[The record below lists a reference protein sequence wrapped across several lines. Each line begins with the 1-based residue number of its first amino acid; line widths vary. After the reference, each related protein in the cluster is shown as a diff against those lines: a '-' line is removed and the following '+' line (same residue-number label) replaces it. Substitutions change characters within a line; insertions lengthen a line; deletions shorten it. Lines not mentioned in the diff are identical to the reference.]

1 MKRNNRQSMRKTSAA
16 MEKAGTH
23 ATQGDA
29 IALLQAGQLGEAAS
43 ILQEVIANDPKNWQ
57 SLHLLGLTAYKQ
69 RKFEESADYI
79 RRALAVKPDLP
90 EAYSDLGVVLKEL
103 GQLEDARK
111 ACSTALALKPDFH
124 PAYSNLGNV
133 LKASGRLE
141 DAMIAYQ
148 KAITLVPNYATAH
161 SNLGA
166 VLVKLGKIEEALA
179 SCRKAVSLAPNVA
192 EVYIAL
198 AQALR
203 LNGKNEEALDA
214 YRTAIKLRPAHAP
227 TYTDLG
233 GFLLHLKRHEEALQI
248 FQQAL
253 LLQPDLAETHNDI
266 AVALRDLG
274 RDREALEHCRKAI
287 ALKPD
292 FVDAYTNLGALLDQ
306 TGEFTEALS
315 VYDQAIKISPNNFRP
330 YLNLAVSL
338 WKKRFHAETLEA
350 YRKVLEFNPNHPTAL
365 VDYFHVRS
373 HVCDWEGGE
382 TTVERILQN
391 TFRMG
396 KRVSPFALLNIPCGP
411 EDQLLCAREWAK
423 SLPQVIVK
431 PFTYAPPRSGSG
443 DGRIRIGYLSADYNQ
458 HATALLVTELLERH
472 DRNRFEIF
480 GYCFSNN
487 DKSAIRQRIITAF
500 DRFEPIAHLSHA
512 DAARRIHRDNID
524 ILVDL
529 KGYTAGARTEIL
541 VCRPAPIQL
550 NYLGFPGTM
559 GADFIDYIIAD
570 PFIAPMD
577 QALFYDEKIVHM
589 PHSYQ
594 PNDTKR
600 AFANEVPTRADFGLP
615 EKAFVFCCLNNTY
628 KISSEVFVIWM
639 RLLKAVP
646 ESVLW
651 LMQLSDL
658 GRDNLQ
664 REAVAHGVDPSR
676 LIFSP
681 KLSVPQHLARQ
692 CLADLF
698 LDTLPVNAH
707 TTASD
712 ALWGGLPILT
722 CAGSS
727 FVSRVCGSLLHAVG
741 LPELA
746 THSLADYE
754 AMALKLAREPETL
767 ANIRKKLTRDRL
779 VTTPLF
785 DIEQYSRDLET
796 AYEHMVTL
804 RETGEAPQA
813 FAVADITSSLKE
825 KDTWTKSV
833 VTRTLPVSKPRPV
846 TSAANQSV
854 KTLTSVRTLYEA
866 CPLCAAKDIK
876 PHREGSCVEHPCY
889 NAILPPTMR
898 WSRCNSCGHIF
909 TEGHFTPEAAKIIF
923 SKTMPHQAVG
933 HNMEAQRVV
942 SARIVERVIPFAP
955 EPKPDLH
962 KTHSKS
968 GTKCDDKFCR
978 GDWLDVGFGNASLI
992 FTAEEWGFHA
1002 VGLDLRKENV
1012 RALAALNVEAHCIP
1026 IEELDFVNRFTVIS
1040 MADVLEHVPY
1050 PATALK
1056 AAQRLLQ
1063 PHGALFLSMPNLDTM
1078 VWHSLDVIN
1087 ANPYWGEI
1095 EHYHNFSRTRLYAF
1109 LEEHGFSPVSYHI
1122 SERYRAC
1129 MEVVAVKI

>member
-1 MKRNNRQSMRKTSAA
+1 MKRNNRHSLRKTSAA
-16 MEKAGTH
+16 AAVKEEAF
-23 ATQGDA
+23 ATQGEA
-29 IALLQAGQLGEAAS
+29 IELLQAGHLSEAARVF
-43 ILQEVIANDPKNWQ
+43 QQVIASDPQNWQ

-69 RKFEESADYI
+69 RKFEASAEYI
-79 RRALAVKPDLP
+79 RRALAIKPDLP
-90 EAYSDLGVVLKEL
+90 EAYSDLGAVLKEL
-103 GQLEDARK
+103 GELEDARK
-111 ACSTALALKPDFH
+111 ACCTALALKPNFH

-133 LKASGRLE
+133 LKASGRYE

-166 VLVKLGKIEEALA
+166 VLLRLGKLEEALA

-192 EVYIAL
+192 EVYITL

-203 LNGKNEEALDA
+203 RNGKNEEALEA

-233 GFLLHLKRHEEALQI
+233 GFLLQLKRHEEALQL

-253 LLQPDLAETHNDI
+253 LLQPDLAEAHNDI

-274 RDREALEHCRKAI
+274 REKEALEHCRKAI

-292 FVDAYTNLGALLDQ
+292 FIDAYTNLGGLLDQ
-306 TGEFTEALS
+306 VGEFTEALA
-315 VYDQAIKISPNNFRP
+315 VYDQAIKLSPNDFRP

-338 WKKRFHAETLEA
+338 WKKRCHAQTLEA
-350 YRKVLEFNPNHPTAL
+350 YKKVLEFNPNHPTAL
-365 VDYFHVRS
+365 VDYLHVRS
-373 HVCDWEGGE
+373 HVCDWEGAE

-391 TFRMG
+391 TFRIG

-411 EDQLLCAREWAK
+411 EDHLECARVWAK
-423 SLPQVIVK
+423 SLPRVIEK
-431 PFTYAPPRSGSG
+431 PFTYAPPRSGSKH
-443 DGRIRIGYLSADYNQ
+443 GRIRVGYLSADYNQ

-472 DRNRFEIF
+472 DRERFEIF

-500 DRFEPIAHLSHA
+500 DRFEPVIHLSHA
-512 DAARRIHRDNID
+512 DAARRIHQDDID

-541 VCRPAPIQL
+541 VCRPAPIQV

-577 QALFYDEKIVHM
+577 QAQFYDEKIVHM
-589 PHSYQ
+589 PYSYQ

-600 AFANEVPTRADFGLP
+600 AFSDNIPTRADFGLP
-615 EKAFVFCCLNNTY
+615 ENAFVFCCLNNTY
-628 KISSEVFVIWM
+628 KISAEIFAIWM

-664 REAVAHGVDPSR
+664 REAASQGVDPSR

-681 KLSVPQHLARQ
+681 KLSVPNHLARQ
-692 CLADLF
+692 YLADLF

-722 CAGSS
+722 CAGNS
-727 FVSRVCGSLLHAVG
+727 FVSRVCGGLLHAVG
-741 LPELA
+741 LPELV
-746 THSLADYE
+746 THSLEDYE

-767 ANIRKKLTRDRL
+767 AKIRSKLTRDQL

-785 DIEQYSRDLET
+785 NIEQYSRDLET
-796 AYEHMVTL
+796 AYEHMVAL
-804 RETGEAPQA
+804 REAGKTPQA
-813 FAVADITSSLKE
+813 FAVADVAPLYPKP
-825 KDTWTKSV
+825 DTQTNV
-833 VTRTLPVSKPRPV
+833 PILRETFVSKPKSV
-846 TSAANQSV
+846 TSNQAI
-854 KTLTSVRTLYEA
+854 KAPASVRTLYEA
-866 CPLCAAKDIK
+866 CPLCAAKNIA
-876 PHREGSCVEHPCY
+876 PHREGNCTGHPCY
-889 NAILPPTMR
+889 NPILPPTMQWNQCKR
-898 WSRCNSCGHIF
+898 CGHVF
-909 TEGHFTPEAAKIIF
+909 TEGYFTPEAANIIF

-933 HNMEAQRVV
+933 HNVEAQRVI
-942 SARIVERVIPFAP
+942 SARIIERVIPFAP
-955 EPKPDLH
+955 KPNPDIH
-962 KTHSKS
+962 GAHSKKDS
-968 GTKCDDKFCR
+968 KCDEKFCR
-978 GDWLDVGFGNASLI
+978 GDWLDVGFGNGSLI

-1002 VGLDLRKENV
+1002 VGLDLRKENAQ
-1012 RALAALNVEAHCIP
+1012 ALAALGIEAYCAP
-1026 IEELDFVNRFTVIS
+1026 IEELDFINRFSVIS

-1063 PHGALFLSMPNLDTM
+1063 PHGALFLSMPNMDTM
-1078 VWHSLDVIN
+1078 VWRSLDAN
-1087 ANPYWGEI
+1087 NSNPYWGEI

-1129 MEVVAVKI
+1129 MEIVAVKV